1 MEIYVDKRRDCSGDG
16 VIWGLVFINLP
27 REVAWD
33 IVALLVGIDMVVGGA
48 ALIFMMLYAR
58 NAAD

>member
-1 MEIYVDKRRDCSGDG
+1 MPV
-16 VIWGLVFINLP
+16 LLP
-27 REVAWD
+27 AFQMSAVLRTAD